1 MASLVLASQ
10 SPRRVQLLTTLG
22 LEFIVDPAEM
32 DETARLGER
41 PDALV
46 RRLAVAKA
54 LVVGRRHTHAT
65 ILGSDT
71 IVAKGTSLFGK
82 PRTVEAAEEML
93 RKLSGT
99 RHQVYTGVALWIPKR
114 GRGYVRV
121 AVAHVTFRDLS
132 ALEIREYAA
141 SGEPLDKA
149 GAYAI
154 QGQAGRWVTA
164 FEGNLETVM
173 GLPTDVVQKLLR
185 HGV

>member
-1 MASLVLASQ
+1 MGSLVLASQ
-10 SPRRVQLLTTLG
+10 SPRRIQLLETMG
-22 LEFIVDPAEM
+22 LQFLVDPAEM
-32 DETARLGER
+32 DETARPHER

-46 RRLAVAKA
+46 RRLAVTKA
-54 LVVGRRHTHAT
+54 LIVGQRHANAS

-71 IVAKGTSLFGK
+71 IVAKGPGLFGK
-82 PRTVEAAEEML
+82 PHTPESAEDML

-99 RHQVYTGVALWIPKR
+99 RHQVYTGVALWNPEAGK
-114 GRGYVRV
+114 GYVEV
-121 AVAHVTFRDLS
+121 AVAHVTFRALS
-132 ALEIREYAA
+132 ALEILEYVA

-154 QGQAGRWVTA
+154 QGQAGSWVTA

>member
-22 LEFIVDPAEM
+22 LEFVVDPAEM
-32 DETARLGER
+32 DETARPEER

-46 RRLAVAKA
+46 RRLAVTKA
-54 LVVGRRHTHAT
+54 LIVGRRHTDSV

-82 PRTVEAAEEML
+82 PHTALVAEEML

-99 RHQVYTGVALWIPKR
+99 RHQVYTGVALWNPER

-121 AVAHVTFRDLS
+121 AAAHVTFRDLS
-132 ALEIREYAA
+132 ALEIREYVT

>member
-10 SPRRVQLLTTLG
+10 SPRRIRLLERLG

-32 DETARLGER
+32 DETPKSCEQ
-41 PDALV
+41 PNALV
-46 RRLAVAKA
+46 RRLAVTKA
-54 LVVGRRHTHAT
+54 LIVGQRHPNAL

-71 IVAKGTSLFGK
+71 IVAKGTRLFGK
-82 PRTVEAAEEML
+82 PHTSDSAEDML

-99 RHQVYTGVALWIPKR
+99 RHQVYTGVALWNPSQGK
-114 GRGYVRV
+114 GHVKV
-121 AVAHVTFRDLS
+121 AVAHVTFRVLS
-132 ALEIREYAA
+132 ALEILEYVA

-154 QGQAGRWVTA
+154 QGQAGKWVTA

-185 HGV
+185 HGG